1 MSEVIG
7 MRRCLAVLA
16 CLLLGVGIGAFSIP
30 LCEFQSPLTDLS
42 DLVIGFSYQYH
53 NDPFGLPDAD
63 VSRGTFLVEYVRLY
77 DTPEFGFNVSLTNDM
92 TIAVL
97 GVSTYTTLADVSYK
111 RYLVSEGNMFAFAG
125 GSARSSSSFQSL
137 GLSANL
143 GVGAGRFND
152 VTPLAKATRID
163 EDLVRRGSLTSH
175 LHPVDL
181 EILAHEIGSVSSYAS
196 LADLISVIQ
205 EIIED
210 SGWVKVG
217 GLDALDISE
226 ITRLI
231 QDDSFSRYCGWDA
244 KIGLG
249 YELLDPSGGDNDLL
263 VTGAFNYAFT
273 TTPNFQFLIQGTV
286 SGPPAILE
294 QNRADVTASY
304 EYLIAEFLTLN
315 ASYDFSRETWA
326 SVPTDIHKL
335 ALDLILEPLDT
346 ADVSLSVVL
355 ESRPY
360 YVEWNVDVRLAISM
374 DLL

>member
-1 MSEVIG
+1 

-16 CLLLGVGIGAFSIP
+16 CLLVGAGVLAYSIP

-63 VSRGTFLVEYVRLY
+63 VNRGTFLIEYVRLF
-77 DTPEFGFNVSLTNDM
+77 DTPDYGFNVSLSNDM

-97 GVSTYTTLADVSYK
+97 GVSTYTTVADVSYK
-111 RYLVSEGNMFAFAG
+111 RYLVSEGDLFAFAR

-137 GLSANL
+137 GLSTNL
-143 GVGAGRFND
+143 GIGAGRFTD

-163 EDLVRRGSLTSH
+163 EDLVRRGSLTQH

-181 EILAHEIGSVSSYAS
+181 EILAHEIGSLASYAS
-196 LADLISVIQ
+196 LADLISVVQ

-231 QDDSFSRYCGWDA
+231 RDETFSRYCGWEA
-244 KIGLG
+244 TLGLG
-249 YELLDPSGGDNDLL
+249 YELLDPSGGENDLL
-263 VTGAFNYAFT
+263 ITGAFNYAFT
-273 TTPNFQFLIQGTV
+273 TTPKFQFLIQGAV
-286 SGPPAILE
+286 SGPPTIFE
-294 QNRADVTASY
+294 QNRADITTSY
-304 EYLIAEFLTLN
+304 EYLLAEFLTLN

-326 SVPTDIHKL
+326 SIPTDIHKL
-335 ALDLILEPLDT
+335 TLDLILEPLDT